1 MQPSQQQHT
10 NMSGM
15 GSGMGLGI
23 GPNGMGNVMS
33 GPSGMGGSGMNTS
46 MMGQQSQQTNVGG
59 MSPVQ
64 SQFAP
69 QSMMG
74 MGGMGAGMD
83 PRMNANMAATGL
95 TPQQR
100 NMLLA
105 QQHQRMAS
113 GVHGGGSGGMGGG
126 QFNNMGGAGNV
137 PSMALHPQMVQ
148 ERMRLQQQQQQA
160 HAQANRMSGRASS
173 PPHVAS
179 PLGSDGGFPVPSSA
193 TSAAAAMRGGSSIPG
208 IARSTRSPTDAPSPI
223 ATRGPQTRMP
233 SMGQD
238 DYQRILFQQQ
248 QQAIRAMSTASPAFN
263 QQMMRNSPPH
273 QQLAAQMQHQQHQ
286 QQQHQQQQHQQQQ
299 HQQQQHQQQQHQQQA
314 YGMSGPSASAPN
326 FGGGVTGGMNAS
338 SPTSSQNWST
348 PSHGGYPFSPPSDQR
363 HMTATPVPQQP
374 HHQTQMATQSS
385 SPQDPSLYDLFTWNG

>member
-1 MQPSQQQHT
+1 
-10 NMSGM
+10 MSGM
-15 GSGMGLGI
+15 GNGMGSGI
-23 GPNGMGNVMS
+23 GPSGMGNVMS
-33 GPSGMGGSGMNTS
+33 GSSGMGGSGMNTS

-113 GVHGGGSGGMGGG
+113 GMHGGGMGSA

-148 ERMRLQQQQQQA
+148 ERMRQQQQQQQA

-193 TSAAAAMRGGSSIPG
+193 TSAAAPMRSGTSIPG

-248 QQAIRAMSTASPAFN
+248 QQAIRSMSTASPAFN

-286 QQQHQQQQHQQQQ
+286 QQQHQQQ
-299 HQQQQHQQQQHQQQA
+299 HQQQA
-314 YGMSGPSASAPN
+314 YGMSGFSASAPN
-326 FGGGVTGGMNAS
+326 FGGVTGGMNAS

-374 HHQTQMATQSS
+374 HHQTQMAPQSS